1 VGRTQIARPT
11 GRNAENRPR
20 RHPTLCTEY
29 FFWKSQKNGA
39 RILKTSKN
47 HQKFLKFLKIVTIMT
62 IIQDHFSTK
71 MLGVTIT

>member
-1 VGRTQIARPT
+1 MCLGGTRENCSSDRLELREISART
-11 GRNAENRPR
+11 E
-20 RHPTLCTEY
+20 TLCTLKV
-29 FFWKSQKNGA
+29 FQKKWRA
-39 RILKTSKN
+39 HTEN